1 MERRTMRGRLL
12 LGLAASVCA
21 ALVIFV
27 VVPWLAAP
35 GPGDETVEKVSP
47 SLTAYEAA
55 GEPGMQGIERVG
67 VMSLPS
73 PPAPEHPVLG
83 AAAGLPPLPAAEK
96 VAAAVSEPSEAATQ
110 TAASRVEIVEAVE
123 ALEPAGF
130 RPPVPATVEASEA
143 PQVVRPASVVE
154 SAQAAPVEAPAGTQ
168 ATPASASG
176 SRWSEFDLPPNRT
189 VLEGPDAIINMPL
202 GVDGS
207 APAVETAAAKPSP
220 GVPMSAAHPAGQAG
234 PLPPGLPPRPAAGRP
249 EAAVVPHTLR
259 GAMGY
264 RLPLVSRQQVP
275 DQVVSG
281 VLIPAH
287 TTYVILQPGYW
298 ELVGLSPD
306 EASVLRAAAEKM
318 KADEP
323 AVQSEPPA
331 RGWNPFRLFRRN
343 RTPANGE

>member
-12 LGLAASVCA
+12 VGLAASVGA
-21 ALVIFV
+21 AL
-27 VVPWLAAP
+27 VPWLAAP
-35 GPGDETVEKVSP
+35 G
-47 SLTAYEAA
+47 
-55 GEPGMQGIERVG
+55 
-67 VMSLPS
+67 
-73 PPAPEHPVLG
+73 
-83 AAAGLPPLPAAEK
+83 
-96 VAAAVSEPSEAATQ
+96 
-110 TAASRVEIVEAVE
+110 
-123 ALEPAGF
+123 
-130 RPPVPATVEASEA
+130 PATVEASEA
-143 PQVVRPASVVE
+143 P
-154 SAQAAPVEAPAGTQ
+154 AGMQ

-176 SRWSEFDLPPNRT
+176 SRWSEFDLPPDRT
-189 VLEGPDAIINMPL
+189 VLEGPDAIINMPP
-202 GVDGS
+202 GVDGP

-220 GVPMSAAHPAGQAG
+220 GAPMSAAHPAGQAG
-234 PLPPGLPPRPAAGRP
+234 PLPPGLP
-249 EAAVVPHTLR
+249 PHTLR

-306 EASVLRAAAEKM
+306 EANVPQAAAEKT

-323 AVQSEPPA
+323 AVRSEPLT
-331 RGWNPFRLFRRN
+331 RGWNPFRMFRRN

>member
-27 VVPWLAAP
+27 
-35 GPGDETVEKVSP
+35 
-47 SLTAYEAA
+47 
-55 GEPGMQGIERVG
+55 
-67 VMSLPS
+67 
-73 PPAPEHPVLG
+73 
-83 AAAGLPPLPAAEK
+83 
-96 VAAAVSEPSEAATQ
+96 
-110 TAASRVEIVEAVE
+110 
-123 ALEPAGF
+123 
-130 RPPVPATVEASEA
+130 
-143 PQVVRPASVVE
+143 
-154 SAQAAPVEAPAGTQ
+154 EAPAGIR
-168 ATPASASG
+168 ATPASAFG
-176 SRWSEFDLPPNRT
+176 SRWSEFE
-189 VLEGPDAIINMPL
+189 VPL
-202 GVDGS
+202 GVDGP

-220 GVPMSAAHPAGQAG
+220 GAPMSAAHPAGQAG
-234 PLPPGLPPRPAAGRP
+234 PLPPGLPPRLAAGRP
-249 EAAVVPHTLR
+249 EAALVPHTLR

-306 EASVLRAAAEKM
+306 EANVLRAATETA

-331 RGWNPFRLFRRN
+331 RGWNPFRMFRRN

>member
-27 VVPWLAAP
+27 GVPWLAAP
-35 GPGDETVEKVSP
+35 GP
-47 SLTAYEAA
+47 
-55 GEPGMQGIERVG
+55 
-67 VMSLPS
+67 
-73 PPAPEHPVLG
+73 
-83 AAAGLPPLPAAEK
+83 
-96 VAAAVSEPSEAATQ
+96 
-110 TAASRVEIVEAVE
+110 
-123 ALEPAGF
+123 
-130 RPPVPATVEASEA
+130 ATVEASQA
-143 PQVVRPASVVE
+143 PKVEPPPSVVE
-154 SAQAAPVEAPAGTQ
+154 STHAAPVGAPAGIE

-176 SRWSEFDLPPNRT
+176 SRWSEFE
-189 VLEGPDAIINMPL
+189 VPL

-234 PLPPGLPPRPAAGRP
+234 PLPPGLPPRPAASRP
-249 EAAVVPHTLR
+249 EAALVPHTLR

-281 VLIPAH
+281 ILIPAH
-287 TTYVILQPGYW
+287 ATYVILQPGYW
-298 ELVGLSPD
+298 ELVGLTLD
-306 EASVLRAAAEKM
+306 EVNVLRAAAEKT

-323 AVQSEPPA
+323 AVQSEPPS
-331 RGWNPFRLFRRN
+331 RGWNPLRLFRKN
-343 RTPANGE
+343 KTATSGK

>member
-27 VVPWLAAP
+27 
-35 GPGDETVEKVSP
+35 
-47 SLTAYEAA
+47 
-55 GEPGMQGIERVG
+55 
-67 VMSLPS
+67 
-73 PPAPEHPVLG
+73 
-83 AAAGLPPLPAAEK
+83 
-96 VAAAVSEPSEAATQ
+96 
-110 TAASRVEIVEAVE
+110 
-123 ALEPAGF
+123 
-130 RPPVPATVEASEA
+130 
-143 PQVVRPASVVE
+143 
-154 SAQAAPVEAPAGTQ
+154 EAPAGMQ
-168 ATPASASG
+168 ATPASG
-176 SRWSEFDLPPNRT
+176 SRWSEFDLPPART

-220 GVPMSAAHPAGQAG
+220 GAPMSAAHPAGQAG
-234 PLPPGLPPRPAAGRP
+234 PLPPGLP
-249 EAAVVPHTLR
+249 PHTLR

-287 TTYVILQPGYW
+287 TAYVILQPGHW
-298 ELVGLSPD
+298 ELVGLSPAD
-306 EASVLRAAAEKM
+306 VEALRPAA
-318 KADEP
+318 KADAP
-323 AVQSEPPA
+323 AQSQPPS
-331 RGWNPFRLFRRN
+331 RGWNPFRMFRRN